1 MSFLK
6 KSSNLFVVF
15 FLLSFKNLEYKKMY
29 PLPFTIE
36 RTYNA
41 PISKVWKA
49 ITDKDLMKQWY
60 FDLPDFKAE
69 IGTEFQFKGGADDG
83 KQYTHLCIV
92 VEVIQEKKIAYTW
105 RYDGYEGNSKVTFEL
120 FEEENKTVMKLTH
133 EGLETFPSSNP
144 DLAKENFVA
153 GWTEIIGSSLK
164 TFLEK

>member
-1 MSFLK
+1 
-6 KSSNLFVVF
+6 
-15 FLLSFKNLEYKKMY
+15 MY

-120 FEEENKTVMKLTH
+120 FEEENKTVLKLTH
-133 EGLETFPSSNP
+133 EGLDTFPASNP
-144 DLAKENFVA
+144 DLSKENFVA
-153 GWTEIIGSSLK
+153 GWTEIIGNSLK
-164 TFLEK
+164 TFIEK

>member
-1 MSFLK
+1 
-6 KSSNLFVVF
+6 
-15 FLLSFKNLEYKKMY
+15 MY

-105 RYDGYEGNSKVTFEL
+105 RYDGYEGNSKV
-120 FEEENKTVMKLTH
+120 NDVYIC
-133 EGLETFPSSNP
+133 
-144 DLAKENFVA
+144 AA
-153 GWTEIIGSSLK
+153 GTIMIDCRN
-164 TFLEK
+164 